1 MADSVEPKFDDGF
14 DYIVKL
20 DGHSRFEMTQQS
32 KKKSRR
38 INWKK

>member
-32 KKKSRR
+32 S
-38 INWKK
+38 I